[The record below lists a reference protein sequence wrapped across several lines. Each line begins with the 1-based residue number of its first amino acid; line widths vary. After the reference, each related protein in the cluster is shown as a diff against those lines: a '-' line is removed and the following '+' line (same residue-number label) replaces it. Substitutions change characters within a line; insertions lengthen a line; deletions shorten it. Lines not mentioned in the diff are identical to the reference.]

1 MSVDKSILEI
11 KKLIADRKNAIEI
24 LSHAE
29 VILKLINEKKLVYI
43 SSNGYSS
50 LEITDRIKDY
60 LIDGILNEMEYLE
73 NYQKNIDSKLES
85 IGLLMGI
92 NE

>member
-1 MSVDKSILEI
+1 MD
-11 KKLIADRKNAIEI
+11 
-24 LSHAE
+24 
-29 VILKLINEKKLVYI
+29 I
-43 SSNGYSS
+43 SNR
-50 LEITDRIKDY
+50 ITDRIKDY